1 MKMKADRRNPGR
13 PIPQPLLG
21 KAAQL
26 GPRFFARLLQRMCDR
41 LQESWYS
48 IDGSAQ
54 PRLGGRHA
62 IRPADVSLRRD
73 PIDWHPLQIQEMTRT
88 LP

>member
-1 MKMKADRRNPGR
+1 
-13 PIPQPLLG
+13 
-21 KAAQL
+21 
-26 GPRFFARLLQRMCDR
+26 MCDR
-41 LQESWYS
+41 LQEGWYS

-62 IRPADVSLRRD
+62 IRPAEVSLLRD

-88 LP
+88 LL